1 MQNYWKLI
9 LLMKK
14 ISICISIGF
23 LLAACQTKEKPK
35 EVMSQA
41 QLSAF
46 LIDVYLA
53 EARLEQISKPK
64 DSTMKYFLPFE
75 EKLLKQHGVSDSVVR
90 ITYAYYMEHPK
101 ELEQVYDVV
110 IDTLMV
116 REERTTIDNN
126 VPQKTMPA
134 SAPPPAKVR
143 QKPILKRPNIKS
155 IK

>member
-1 MQNYWKLI
+1 
-9 LLMKK
+9 MKK
-14 ISICISIGF
+14 ISICILIGF
-23 LLAACQTKEKPK
+23 LLCACQTKDKPK

-46 LIDVYLA
+46 LVDVYLA
-53 EARLEQISKPK
+53 EARLDQMPKPK

-90 ITYAYYMEHPK
+90 ITYTYYMEHPK

-116 REERTTIDNN
+116 REGHADIQNN

-134 SAPPPAKVR
+134 SAPPSRP
-143 QKPILKRPNIKS
+143 KPVLKRPNIKS
-155 IK
+155 VK